1 MSRDAAFA
9 LKISLLLLMLAEA
22 IGATGIVPAPHTQLT
37 ILLEGEATN
46 ALYAIGFTLA
56 HVHFLHIMFRP
67 GWREYAMTFAGGIA
81 IFALLVVVDASAA
94 DRSPRELL
102 LLLFSGLGSSS
113 LVAFTLR
120 ALYATGIRQAQGKE
134 MLAISFLLQLFSAT
148 VGTYLHLTSALHPLT
163 YDSLAFRIE
172 NTLGFQPS
180 QILALWADSRPPL
193 RQVMID
199 SYNGILL
206 GFFALFG
213 LEATSGKRLPVSTLR
228 LYVFAGIAASLLY
241 HLCPITG
248 PRFLFEGYFPHALP
262 PADTVLLDSTIVRPT
277 ARNGMPSMHFASSLL
292 LWMNAG
298 YVGRWARAGFAVLV
312 GLTVLATLGLGEHY
326 LVDLAA
332 GVPAAVALQALC
344 TRVLPWQARERR
356 NAVLWGAALVAFW
369 MIAVR
374 FGVEVFLALPGLLWV
389 AMLGTLAACVA
400 LYRPLARASRAAL
413 ALPQAPAPAA
423 APSAQDAGA
432 RREVRAVGL
441 MFVLSGFAGLVYQ
454 VLFSKAL
461 ALSFGSA
468 AIATYT
474 VLATYMGGMALG
486 AWLGGRLAA
495 QRADAL
501 KLYAY
506 CELGIGAYCLAT
518 PWIFQAIQALYVT
531 LAAGSPADAAE
542 LTVLRVLLGA
552 AALSVPTI
560 LMGMTLPILARFFQS
575 RSASLG
581 ASVALLYGANTV
593 GAALGALL
601 AGYLVIPALG
611 MFKTT
616 LSTALLNLVVAA
628 LALRLFG
635 QLPAEASATPLAS
648 ATHPAASADPG
659 ARRLGQLALLLLALG
674 GVVTLALEVNYIHL
688 LAVVAGNSVYAFSL
702 MLFAFL
708 LGLAGGAEIAR
719 WLLLAR
725 APLALCL
732 AWIEFALAAAV
743 LLGVYQWGSL
753 PEYFASFAFYPVADA
768 FGTRELIRGLVC
780 VVAMLPPALAIGAL
794 YPLAMEAV
802 GRAHPA
808 QPIRALGYAAALN
821 TAGNIV
827 GVLLAG
833 FVLLPAIG
841 ALRSVQGLALLCL
854 LLGVA
859 VLALAGTRERVGGT
873 RERVVGTRER
883 VGGTRERVGGTR
895 ERVGGTH
902 TRVGQVRAWAPV
914 PVLLLLFALQPASF
928 DYGALASG
936 ANVYFAP
943 QNYGQVIDHAESADG
958 GLTTVSE
965 GPPLDGQ
972 RSLTLLTN
980 GKFQGSNGGEMTA
993 QIGFAVA
1000 PLLHTPARSRALVIG
1015 YGTGV
1020 SSRTLHEAGF
1030 QSLDIVDLSA
1040 DIVRLANTHFADINA
1055 TVSTRPGVHTHIT
1068 DGRNFLLLQER
1079 AYDLVSMEISSIWFA
1094 GAASLYN
1101 REFYQLVKRRLRPDG
1116 VLQQWVQLHHLTPLD
1131 LLYILGSVRAEFSH
1145 VWVYYIGGQG
1155 IIVATNDPRRQPAR
1169 ENFHKLQTTA
1179 SFAPLLRQLDAPYEA
1194 LASSILLNPA
1204 GTERFLNAFSAPASR
1219 WVSTDDNL
1227 FLEYSTPKG
1236 NVLDGN
1242 LSKERNVD
1250 MLWKMGGR

>member
-1 MSRDAAFA
+1 MQRRFELPADMTYALRVTFVMLLCAELLGLIGSGMRLHEKVLVEFA
-9 LKISLLLLMLAEA
+9 LGTAIHDYGSLALHFVLL
-22 IGATGIVPAPHTQLT
+22 
-37 ILLEGEATN
+37 
-46 ALYAIGFTLA
+46 
-56 HVHFLHIMFRP
+56 FLFSGP
-67 GWREYAMTFAGGIA
+67 GWRAAAFVAVAGLALDGLLLQGLVRRDWTFLHWLNSLGGG
-81 IFALLVVVDASAA
+81 FGLCALLVFAWWLLRGTGQQRAKGAALLAASAVITA
-94 DRSPRELL
+94 YVLSVESFLT
-102 LLLFSGLGSSS
+102 
-113 LVAFTLR
+113 LVAR
-120 ALYATGIRQAQGKE
+120 
-134 MLAISFLLQLFSAT
+134 
-148 VGTYLHLTSALHPLT
+148 LHPHT
-163 YDSLAFRIE
+163 YDFVAFIVDG
-172 NTLGFQPS
+172 TLGFQPS
-180 QILALWADSRPPL
+180 RTVAVVMSLLPGGKDLLTIAYSALAYGFPVLYALQLKSGARTPVNVYAVFLTSALCALALY
-193 RQVMID
+193 Q
-199 SYNGILL
+199 
-206 GFFALFG
+206 
-213 LEATSGKRLPVSTLR
+213 
-228 LYVFAGIAASLLY
+228 
-241 HLCPITG
+241 LCPIAG
-248 PRFLFEGYFPHALP
+248 PAYAFGTDFPLRLPEAEALP
-262 PADTVLLDSTIVRPT
+262 QFQTIIPVA
-277 ARNGMPSMHFASSLL
+277 ARNGMPSMHLGWSLL

-298 YVGRWARAGFAVLV
+298 YVGRWARAGFALLV

-344 TRVLPWQARERR
+344 TRVLPWQAPERR

-369 MIAVR
+369 IIAVR
-374 FGVEVFLALPGLLWV
+374 FGVEAFLAVPGLAWA
-389 AMLGTLAACVA
+389 AMLGTIAACVA

-413 ALPQAPAPAA
+413 ELTEVPAQAA

-432 RREVRAVGL
+432 RRELHAVGL

-461 ALSFGSA
+461 ALSFGSTA
-468 AIATYT
+468 TATYT

-518 PWIFQAIQALYVT
+518 PWIFQAIQALYVA
-531 LAAGSPADAAE
+531 LAAGSPADAQG

-552 AALSVPTI
+552 AALSVPTV

-581 ASVALLYGANTV
+581 TSVALLYGTNTV

-628 LALRLFG
+628 LALRLF
-635 QLPAEASATPLAS
+635 QKLPPEASAS
-648 ATHPAASADPG
+648 APAASAAAAAHPGASTDPE

-688 LAVVAGNSVYAFSL
+688 LAIVAGNSVYAFSL

-708 LGLAGGAEIAR
+708 LGLAGGAQIAH
-719 WLLLAR
+719 WLLASR
-725 APLALCL
+725 VALALCL

-743 LLGVYQWGSL
+743 LLGVYLWGSL
-753 PEYFASFAFYPVADA
+753 PGYFASFAFYPVAEA

-808 QPIRALGYAAALN
+808 QPIRALGHAAALN

-841 ALRSVQGLALLCL
+841 ALRSVQGLAALCL
-854 LLGVA
+854 LLGVS
-859 VLALAGTRERVGGT
+859 VLAFTGLRA
-873 RERVVGTRER
+873 
-883 VGGTRERVGGTR
+883 
-895 ERVGGTH
+895 
-902 TRVGQVRAWAPV
+902 RAWAPV
-914 PVLLLLFALQPASF
+914 PALLLLFAMQPASF
-928 DYGALASG
+928 DYSALASG

-943 QNYGQVIDHAESADG
+943 QNYGRVIDHAESADG
-958 GLTTVSE
+958 GLTTVAE
-965 GPPLDGQ
+965 GPPVDGQ

-980 GKFQGSNGGEMTA
+980 GKFQGSNGGEMVA

-1020 SSRTLHEAGF
+1020 SSRTLHDAGF

-1055 TVSTRPGVHTHIT
+1055 TVSTLPGVHTHIT

-1101 REFYQLVKRRLRPDG
+1101 REFYQLVKKRLRPDG
-1116 VLQQWVQLHHLTPLD
+1116 LLQQWVQLHHITPLD

-1145 VWVYYIGGQG
+1145 IWLYYIGGQG

-1169 ENFHKLQTTA
+1169 ANFQKLQTTA
-1179 SFAPLLRQLDAPYEA
+1179 SFEPLLRQLDAPYEA
-1194 LASSILLNPA
+1194 LASSILLDPA
-1204 GTERFLNAFSAPASR
+1204 GTERVLAAFSAPASR

-1236 NVLDGN
+1236 NVLDGQ
-1242 LSKERNVD
+1242 LSLNRNVAF
-1250 MLWKMGGR
+1250 LRKYGPASSAGQGAAR

>member
-1 MSRDAAFA
+1 
-9 LKISLLLLMLAEA
+9 
-22 IGATGIVPAPHTQLT
+22 
-37 ILLEGEATN
+37 
-46 ALYAIGFTLA
+46 
-56 HVHFLHIMFRP
+56 
-67 GWREYAMTFAGGIA
+67 
-81 IFALLVVVDASAA
+81 
-94 DRSPRELL
+94 
-102 LLLFSGLGSSS
+102 
-113 LVAFTLR
+113 
-120 ALYATGIRQAQGKE
+120 
-134 MLAISFLLQLFSAT
+134 
-148 VGTYLHLTSALHPLT
+148 
-163 YDSLAFRIE
+163 
-172 NTLGFQPS
+172 
-180 QILALWADSRPPL
+180 
-193 RQVMID
+193 
-199 SYNGILL
+199 
-206 GFFALFG
+206 
-213 LEATSGKRLPVSTLR
+213 
-228 LYVFAGIAASLLY
+228 VFCGIAASLLY

-262 PADTVLLDSTIVRPT
+262 LADTIPLESTIVRPT

-298 YVGRWARAGFAVLV
+298 YVGRWARGVFAVLV

-326 LVDLAA
+326 LVDLVA
-332 GVPAAVALQALC
+332 GVPAAVALQGLC

-356 NAVLWGAALVAFW
+356 NAVLWGAALLAFW
-369 MIAVR
+369 IIAVR
-374 FGVEVFLALPGLLWV
+374 FGVEVFLAVPGLIWV

-400 LYRPLARASRAAL
+400 LYRPLARASRAVL
-413 ALPQAPAPAA
+413 EETEVPAQAA

-441 MFVLSGFAGLVYQ
+441 MFVLSGFAGLMYQ

-461 ALSFGSA
+461 ALSFGSTA
-468 AIATYT
+468 TATYT

-495 QRADAL
+495 QRSDAL

-506 CELGIGAYCLAT
+506 CEMGIGLYCVAT
-518 PWIFQAIQALYVT
+518 PWIFQAIQALYVA
-531 LAAGSPADAAE
+531 LAAGSPADAAG

-552 AALSVPTI
+552 AALSVPTV

-616 LSTALLNLVVAA
+616 LSTALLNLMVAA

-635 QLPAEASATPLAS
+635 QLPAETTAATPPASATA
-648 ATHPAASADPG
+648 HPATSADPG
-659 ARRLGQLALLLLALG
+659 ARRLGRLALLVLALG

-719 WLLLAR
+719 WLLSSR
-725 APLALCL
+725 APLALSL
-732 AWIEFALAAAV
+732 AWIEFALAASV

-753 PEYFASFAFYPVADA
+753 PGYFASFAYYPVAEG

-780 VVAMLPPALAIGAL
+780 VLAMLPPALAIGAL

-802 GRAHPA
+802 GRAHPE
-808 QPIRALGYAAALN
+808 QPIRALGHAAALN

-841 ALRSVQGLALLCL
+841 ALRSVQGLAALCL
-854 LLGVA
+854 LLGAA
-859 VLALAGTRERVGGT
+859 VLAFTGLR
-873 RERVVGTRER
+873 
-883 VGGTRERVGGTR
+883 
-895 ERVGGTH
+895 
-902 TRVGQVRAWAPV
+902 TRVGAWAPV
-914 PVLLLLFALQPASF
+914 APLLLLFALQPASF
-928 DYGALASG
+928 DYSALASG

-943 QNYGQVIDHAESADG
+943 QNYGRVIDHAESADG
-958 GLTTVSE
+958 GLTTVAE
-965 GPPLDGQ
+965 GPPVDGQ

-1000 PLLHTPARSRALVIG
+1000 PLLHTPARNRALVIG

-1030 QSLDIVDLSA
+1030 ASLDIADLSA
-1040 DIVRLANTHFADINA
+1040 DIVRLANTHFAGINA

-1079 AYDLVSMEISSIWFA
+1079 AYDLVSMEVTSIWFA
-1094 GAASLYN
+1094 GAGSLYN
-1101 REFYQLVKRRLRPDG
+1101 REFYQLVKKRLRPDG

-1169 ENFHKLQTTA
+1169 ENFQKLQTTA
-1179 SFAPLLRQLDAPYEA
+1179 SFAPLLRQLDASYEA
-1194 LASSILLNPA
+1194 IASSILLDPP
-1204 GTERFLNAFSAPASR
+1204 GTDRVLAAFSAPASR

-1227 FLEYSTPKG
+1227 YLEYSTPKG
-1236 NVLDGN
+1236 NVLDGT

-1250 MLWKMGGR
+1250 MLRKMGGSR

>member
-9 LKISLLLLMLAEA
+9 IKVSLLLLVLAEA

-37 ILLEGEATN
+37 ILFEATN
-46 ALYAIGFTLA
+46 TLYVAGFTLA
-56 HVHFLHIMFRP
+56 HVHFLHAMFRP
-67 GWREYAMTFAGGIA
+67 GWREYAMTFAGGIV
-81 IFALLVVVDASAA
+81 IFALLVIFDASAA
-94 DRSPRELL
+94 ERPWRELL
-102 LLLFSGLGSSS
+102 LLLFSGLGGAS
-113 LVAFTLR
+113 LITFTLR
-120 ALYATGIRQAQGKE
+120 ALFATGMRQAHGKE

-163 YDSLAFRIE
+163 FDSLAFRIE
-172 NTLGFQPS
+172 DTLGFQPS
-180 QILALWADSRPPL
+180 QILALWADAWPPL
-193 RQVMID
+193 RQIMID

-213 LEATSGKRLPVSTLR
+213 LEATSGKRLPVGTLR

-241 HLCPITG
+241 HLCPISG

-262 PADTVLLDSTIVRPT
+262 PADTVLLESTIVRPT

-298 YVGRWARAGFAVLV
+298 YVGRWARAVFAVLV

-326 LVDLAA
+326 LVDLVA
-332 GVPAAVALQALC
+332 GVPAAVALQGLC
-344 TRVLPWQARERR
+344 TRVLPWGAPERR
-356 NAVLWGAALVAFW
+356 NAVLGGAGLLAFW
-369 MIAVR
+369 IIAVR
-374 FGVEVFLALPGLLWV
+374 FGVEAFLAVPGLTWL
-389 AMLGTLAACVA
+389 AMLGTLAASVA

-413 ALPQAPAPAA
+413 EQTVVPAQAPS
-423 APSAQDAGA
+423 PSAQDAGT

-441 MFVLSGFAGLVYQ
+441 MFVLSGFAGLMYQ

-461 ALSFGSA
+461 ALSFGSTA
-468 AIATYT
+468 TATYT

-486 AWLGGRLAA
+486 AFLGGRLAA
-495 QRADAL
+495 RRSDAL

-506 CELGIGAYCLAT
+506 CEMGIGLYCVAT
-518 PWIFQAIQALYVT
+518 PWIFQGIQALYVA
-531 LAAGSPADAAE
+531 LAAGSPADAAG
-542 LTVLRVLLGA
+542 LTALRVLLGA
-552 AALSVPTI
+552 AALSVPTV
-560 LMGMTLPILARFFQS
+560 LMGMTLPILARFFQH
-575 RSASLG
+575 RSSSLG

-593 GAALGALL
+593 GAACGALL
-601 AGYLVIPALG
+601 AGYLVIPGLG
-611 MFKTT
+611 MLKTT
-616 LSTALLNLVVAA
+616 LVTALLNLVVAA
-628 LALRLFG
+628 LALRLFER
-635 QLPAEASATPLAS
+635 LPPETTAAAPASASAHPLAS
-648 ATHPAASADPG
+648 ADPQ
-659 ARRLGQLALLLLALG
+659 AQRLGRLALLALALG

-708 LGLAGGAEIAR
+708 LGLAGGAQIAH
-719 WLLLAR
+719 WLLGSR

-732 AWIEFALAAAV
+732 AWIEFALAASV
-743 LLGVYQWGSL
+743 LLGVYLWGSL
-753 PEYFASFAFYPVADA
+753 PGYFASFAYYPVAEG

-780 VVAMLPPALAIGAL
+780 VLAMLPPALAIGAL

-808 QPIRALGYAAALN
+808 QPIRALGQAAALN

-841 ALRSVQGLALLCL
+841 ALRSVQVLAAVCL

-859 VLALAGTRERVGGT
+859 LLAFTSLRVGGT
-873 RERVVGTRER
+873 RSR
-883 VGGTRERVGGTR
+883 VGGTRSRVGP
-895 ERVGGTH
+895 
-902 TRVGQVRAWAPV
+902 WAPV
-914 PVLLLLFALQPASF
+914 PVLLVLFALQPSSF
-928 DYGALASG
+928 DYSALASG

-943 QNYGQVIDHAESADG
+943 QNYGRVIDHAESADG
-958 GLTTVSE
+958 GLTTVAE
-965 GPPLDGQ
+965 GPPVDGQ

-1000 PLLHTPARSRALVIG
+1000 PLLHTPARNRALVIG

-1030 QSLDIVDLSA
+1030 QSLDIADLSA

-1079 AYDLVSMEISSIWFA
+1079 AYDLVSMEVTSIWFA

-1101 REFYQLVKRRLRPDG
+1101 REFYQLVKKRLRPDG
-1116 VLQQWVQLHHLTPLD
+1116 VLQQWVQLHHISPLD
-1131 LLYILGSVRAEFSH
+1131 LLYILGSVRTEFSH

-1155 IIVATNDPRRQPAR
+1155 IIVATNDPRRSPAP
-1169 ENFHKLQTTA
+1169 ENFRLLQSTA
-1179 SFAPLLRQLDAPYEA
+1179 SFAPLLAQLDASYQTI
-1194 LASSILLNPA
+1194 ASAILLNPA
-1204 GTERFLNAFSAPASR
+1204 GTDRLLGSFSAPASR

-1236 NVLDGN
+1236 NVLDGS
-1242 LSKERNVD
+1242 LSKQKNVE
-1250 MLWKMGGR
+1250 LLHKMNTGR